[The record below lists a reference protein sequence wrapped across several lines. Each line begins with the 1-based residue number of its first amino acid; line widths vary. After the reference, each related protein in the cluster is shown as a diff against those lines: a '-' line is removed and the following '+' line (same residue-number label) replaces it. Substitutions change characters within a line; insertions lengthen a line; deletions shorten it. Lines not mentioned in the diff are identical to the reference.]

1 MKKLLVLGL
10 VALFATSA
18 NGAYFWLADL
28 NPANPIDPNNPDGYG
43 LVGQYALAP
52 SDLASVGVY
61 LSISAADIAA
71 KTDAAIAGAWLD
83 TDGPGNYE
91 VTDLIYHGMDINGA
105 GNDAWNRVDR
115 DAIPGWVDG
124 QGLTAPISP
133 EEYTGSYGYDPQQ
146 PNGAPFAT
154 ADTPA
159 LIDELVLH
167 GTAAPGIDNLY
178 FENPMFTPVNTR
190 VPVLF
195 NSLNSGYV
203 YAFQNDFSGSIVMI
217 NAWADPAASNFNV
230 PFVVETV
237 VPEPASLALLA
248 IGGLAL
254 IRRR

>member
-18 NGAYFWLADL
+18 SAANFWLADL

-43 LVGQYALAP
+43 LVGANALMP
-52 SDLASVGVY
+52 SDTASVGVF
-61 LSISAADIAA
+61 LQISALDVAV
-71 KTDAAIAGAWLD
+71 KTDAAIAGIWLD
-83 TDGPGNYE
+83 TAGPGNYE

-105 GNDAWNRVDR
+105 GNDGWNRVDR

-124 QGLTAPISP
+124 TGLTAPISP
-133 EEYTGSYGYDPQQ
+133 EAYTGSYGFDPQL
-146 PNGAPFAT
+146 PNGAPYAT

-159 LIDELVLH
+159 LIDEIVIH
-167 GTAAPGIDNLY
+167 ATAAAGLDTLY
-178 FENPMFTPVNTR
+178 FENPVLTPVNTR

-203 YAFQNDFSGSIVMI
+203 YALQNDFPGSIVMI
-217 NAWADPAASNFNV
+217 NAWADAAASFDIPFNI
-230 PFVVETV
+230 ETV